1 MLDVLPIGKL
11 YDKYF
16 NFTKTDPVNLNFEAI
31 GFESTNFLKNI
42 GSMVLALCLIFLLSI
57 SVVVLYY
64 FRKFKFY
71 KKLTG
76 MLFCKFPITFIIDQC
91 STLILCSFMNFT
103 KVSFYCLYSIVNI
116 LYTLG
121 WHFFGYRYHLWFSYC
136 VKSIY
141 YRYCY
146 VQEV

>member
-11 YDKYF
+11 YDNYF

-76 MLFCKFPITFIIDQC
+76 MLFWKFPINFIFDQC
-91 STLILCSFMNFT
+91 ATLILCSFMNFT

-121 WHFFGYRYHLWFSYC
+121 
-136 VKSIY
+136 
-141 YRYCY
+141 
-146 VQEV
+146 